1 MERQFDNLV
10 ENIFDRMKA
19 RAAGAVGGAKAAASA
34 IGKAASGQSTSG
46 VKQSFKQGQQDT
58 ATTSLVSNKITKL
71 EKIIDTLETDLL
83 KLTGL
88 DIEEFSKQYPD
99 TIKFVDNIVT
109 NIDAM
114 KGIAGK
120 LQDQPQ
126 QEPAADNIQ
135 AQPA

>member
-58 ATTSLVSNKITKL
+58 AATSLVSNKIAKL

-114 KGIAGK
+114 KDIAGK

>member
-58 ATTSLVSNKITKL
+58 AATSLVSNKITKL

-114 KGIAGK
+114 KDITGK

>member
-19 RAAGAVGGAKAAASA
+19 RAAGAVGGAKGAASA

-58 ATTSLVSNKITKL
+58 AATSLVGNKIAKL

-114 KGIAGK
+114 KDIAGK